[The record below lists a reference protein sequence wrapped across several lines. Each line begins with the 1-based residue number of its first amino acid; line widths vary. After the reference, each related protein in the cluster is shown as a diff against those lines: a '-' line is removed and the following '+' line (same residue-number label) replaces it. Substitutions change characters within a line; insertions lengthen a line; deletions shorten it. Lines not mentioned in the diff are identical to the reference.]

1 MWHKTLWAPMLLAR
15 ISQYRQYDPN
25 LYGPRRAG
33 FSKGDN
39 LVTTNFAHLEQALD
53 KHLQASIYQDER
65 SFPED
70 EHSQR
75 LAVTRT
81 IADGRASLPVGC
93 AAFKA
98 VEVRIRAWW
107 VRLLPLPPHR
117 PPAPSVR
124 ITDHCPAERSIIL
137 RFCYHEMFKLE
148 YLVFLKSPA
157 HRGEIQRVEIFQGNI
172 FLY

>member
-107 VRLLPLPPHR
+107 VRLLPLPPYR
-117 PPAPSVR
+117 APKPMILWAFYAR
-124 ITDHCPAERSIIL
+124 DFLDHQNDHQ
-137 RFCYHEMFKLE
+137 Y
-148 YLVFLKSPA
+148 Y
-157 HRGEIQRVEIFQGNI
+157 
-172 FLY
+172 Y